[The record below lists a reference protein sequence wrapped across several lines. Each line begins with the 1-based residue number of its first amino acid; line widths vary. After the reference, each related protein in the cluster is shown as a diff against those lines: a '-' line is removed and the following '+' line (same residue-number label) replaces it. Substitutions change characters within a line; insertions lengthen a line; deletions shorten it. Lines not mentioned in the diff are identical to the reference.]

1 MASIDPEI
9 VTVLKQNRATEKE
22 FTAWCL
28 AHGLTRFAT
37 YPEVNQW
44 QFVADFLEERGISR
58 NAVPTPA
65 LSRSRHPSVGSN
77 HTVLSGITRDVVT
90 RAARDEAAR
99 SGRCGCTWERLCS
112 GHAAIRNR
120 QVG

>member
-1 MASIDPEI
+1 MASINPEI
-9 VTVLKQNRATEKE
+9 VTVLTQNRATEKE

-28 AHGLTRFAT
+28 SRGLTRFTT

-44 QFVADFLEERGISR
+44 QFVADFLEERGVSR
-58 NAVPTPA
+58 SAVLTPA
-65 LSRSRHPSVGSN
+65 LSHSRHPNIGSN
-77 HTVLSGITRDVVT
+77 HTVLSGIARDVVT

-112 GHAAIRNR
+112 EHAAIRNR
-120 QVG
+120 GL